1 MAPRPSGLHVTS
13 TNRPTGDEWH
23 SRFTRYVDQSADRLR
38 QSTDLNRQLTRR
50 IAHGDVPPVVVESHL
65 AGFLSRNVE
74 SYANDMSGV
83 ALHFL
88 SELVDVNAD
97 YVRELLGNVAP
108 DEHRHD
114 LAAPPSF
121 DPSDAVGWYERLIEY
136 AATRS
141 AATAALMRTAVGARY
156 DETDMTDDAGPAVV
170 HRLADAFLAL
180 MARVDEITADYGY
193 RYMEEVLAFGVPAQR
208 AEAPVSVV
216 ADLGDTATVKFAVCN
231 TTASTATIRCVMT
244 DLRRSDGVGPAFEPT
259 ATITP
264 SQFRLA
270 AGREEAVTLSI
281 VLEEP
286 AFVPGPTYT
295 GSIRVLG
302 VGDHVVGVPIEL
314 RASLAAHELSAAEPS

>member
-1 MAPRPSGLHVTS
+1 MTS
-13 TNRPTGDEWH
+13 TNRLTGDEWL
-23 SRFTRYVDQSADRLR
+23 SRFTRYVDQSVDRLR
-38 QSTDLNRQLTRR
+38 LSTDLSRQLTRR
-50 IAHGDVPPVVVESHL
+50 IAQGDVPPVVVESQL
-65 AGFLSRNVE
+65 AGFLSRNAE
-74 SYANDMSGV
+74 SYANEMSGV

-114 LAAPPSF
+114 LPAPPSF
-121 DPSDAVGWYERLIEY
+121 DPSDAVGWYERLIQY

-156 DETDMTDDAGPAVV
+156 DETDATADAGPGVV

-180 MARVDEITADYGY
+180 MSRVDEINADYGN
-193 RYMEEVLAFGVPAQR
+193 RYMEEVLAFGAPAQR
-208 AEAPVSVV
+208 AEAPVPVV
-216 ADLGDTATVKFAVCN
+216 AHLGDTATVKFAVCN

-244 DLRRSDGVGPAFEPT
+244 DVRRSDGVGPAFEPT

-264 SQFRLA
+264 NHFSLA
-270 AGREEAVTLSI
+270 AGHEETVTLSI

-286 AFVPGPTYT
+286 AFVPGPNYT
-295 GSIRVLG
+295 GSIRILG
-302 VGDHVVGVPIEL
+302 VGDRVVDVPIEI
-314 RASLAAHELSAAEPS
+314 RASVAPHESSAAELS